1 MPMSEPSQVTRLL
14 SDWRAGDARAINEL
28 MPLVQDNLHQIA
40 AKYMHGE
47 RADHTLQATALVNE
61 AFVRL
66 IDVELEWQ
74 SRAHFIAIA
83 ARTMRRIL
91 VDHAKAKRREKRGG
105 DAHKVTLYESRIDAD
120 SGPDVL
126 ELEEVMNHLA
136 EFDARKAKIIELSFY
151 GGLTYPEIAE
161 VLSVSEATVDR
172 ELRFAK
178 AWLYRELKQTLR
190 QA

>member
-1 MPMSEPSQVTRLL
+1 MTDTSLVTRLL

-40 AKYMHGE
+40 AKYMRGE
-47 RADHTLQATALVNE
+47 RAGHTLQATALVNE
-61 AFVRL
+61 AFMRL

-91 VDHAKAKRREKRGG
+91 VDHAKARLRDKRGG
-105 DAHKVTLYESRIDAD
+105 DVHKVTLYESRIDAN

-126 ELEEVMNHLA
+126 ELEEVMNRLA
-136 EFDARKAKIIELSFY
+136 EFDERKAKIIELNFY

-161 VLSVSEATVDR
+161 VLAISEATVDR

-178 AWLYRELKQTLR
+178 AWLYRELKQSLSQT
-190 QA
+190 